1 MAISSASSLPLNRL
15 MRYNSIMLG
24 LFLLSLT
31 LLSLPNRRPVL
42 AAIPFVLSLC
52 FKQMALYYAPA
63 IFIYLLSLS
72 FPRLTRPNIP
82 LLFSLGIAVIAT
94 FSVMLVPFALPR
106 QVLDNLISTNF
117 TALTNPKIW
126 AFNEWDVKGVQQV
139 FIRVFPFGRGLWE
152 DKVANS
158 WCATNILIKWRQ
170 LYSTPTLQKLR
181 YLHILSFYGGLLI
194 ASLLATL
201 ASISP
206 GLLYIAIHPLVKK
219 LPAVFTI
226 SALGFFLFSF
236 QVHEKSILLPL
247 LPASLSLLSPEPEDR
262 KWTLWINVIGTIS
275 YILLHDLVLTFI
287 GYGRCSRKMA

>member
-1 MAISSASSLPLNRL
+1 
-15 MRYNSIMLG
+15 MLG

-31 LLSLPNRRPVL
+31 LLSLPNPRPVL

-82 LLFSLGIAVIAT
+82 LLFSLGIAVIFT
-94 FSVMLVPFALPR
+94 FSVMLLPFALPR
-106 QVLDNLISTNF
+106 QVLDNLISAKF
-117 TALTNPKIW
+117 TALANPKIW
-126 AFNEWDVKGVQQV
+126 ALKEWDVKGLQQV
-139 FIRVFPFGRGLWE
+139 FVRVFPFGRGLWE

-181 YLHILSFYGGLLI
+181 YRRILSFCRGLLNG
-194 ASLLATL
+194 SLLATL
-201 ASISP
+201 GSISP

-247 LPASLSLLSPEPEDR
+247 LPATLSLLSSEPEDR

-275 YILLHDLVLTFI
+275 YVHPL
-287 GYGRCSRKMA
+287 